1 MSEIDRLLRR
11 QAELAGRLAPET
23 EPGMTLAAELA
34 VMNAPAAEQQDEKS
48 AGTAENPPPR
58 QTHEE
63 PGTRSPAREAA
74 QTQMPGAETL
84 WQTLSALRSQ
94 RASAQALRQAQM
106 ERNSRR
112 VMQEQ
117 GVRLLSRTPQN
128 TPDGLMGGFTQTMT
142 VAGPAAAPTA
152 WSMAEIS
159 RFFERDA
166 RRYG

>member
-23 EPGMTLAAELA
+23 EPGMTLAESVAAMA
-34 VMNAPAAEQQDEKS
+34 VPAAAQQEQ
-48 AGTAENPPPR
+48 ATGTAGNPPPR
-58 QTHEE
+58 YEQEAPVAGAQTQQE
-63 PGTRSPAREAA
+63 A

-84 WQTLSALRSQ
+84 WQTLLTLRSQ

-106 ERNSRR
+106 EESSRR

-117 GVRLLSRTPQN
+117 SVRLLSRTPQN